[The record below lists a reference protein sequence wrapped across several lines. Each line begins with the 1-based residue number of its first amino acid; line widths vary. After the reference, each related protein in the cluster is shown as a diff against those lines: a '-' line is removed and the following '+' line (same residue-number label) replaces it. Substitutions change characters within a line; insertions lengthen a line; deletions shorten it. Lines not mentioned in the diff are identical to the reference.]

1 MIKIPDMTEPQS
13 KKPNEKFFLLAAK
26 MGHKFVVEAF
36 LNRPDIDFNMK
47 TSFGQ
52 TALSLAAERGHT
64 DIVALLSSR
73 EDVEVNMQDLDG
85 QTALGWATFK
95 GHVNAASTLLK
106 NPRVRVDVADIE
118 GRTPVSWAIL
128 RRRTIIL
135 GLLLDRLGID
145 PQRDLL
151 YVLLAHLRYS
161 D

>member
-1 MIKIPDMTEPQS
+1 MIKIADTEEPRS
-13 KKPNEKFFLLAAK
+13 KKPNEKCFLLAAK
-26 MGHKFVVEAF
+26 MGHTFVIEAF

-47 TSFGQ
+47 TSYGQ
-52 TALSLAAERGHT
+52 TALSLAAESGRT
-64 DIVALLSSR
+64 NIVALLSSR
-73 EDVEVNMQDLDG
+73 EDVEVNVQDLDG
-85 QTALGWATFK
+85 QTALGWATLN
-95 GHVNAASTLLK
+95 GHVNAVSSLLK
-106 NPRVRVDVADIE
+106 NPSVRVDVADIE
-118 GRTPVSWAIL
+118 GRTPLSWAIL